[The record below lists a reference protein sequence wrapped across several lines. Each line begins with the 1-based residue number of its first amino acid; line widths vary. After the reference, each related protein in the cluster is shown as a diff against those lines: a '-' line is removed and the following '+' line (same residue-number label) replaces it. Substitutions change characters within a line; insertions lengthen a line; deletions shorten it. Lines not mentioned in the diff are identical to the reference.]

1 MKRRE
6 QHAEPSP
13 GPAGCDLHRRRSVI
27 VWMAENG
34 ERLGSV
40 RLGGVP
46 DHGARVGASHGSAA
60 SHETWPS
67 RRHTDHMRHSQTRSK
82 AGVELML
89 KRDDLIHPDFP
100 GNKWRK
106 LKYNLRAAQDAGH
119 NVLLTFGGAY
129 SNHIQATA
137 AAGYYF
143 GFSTIGVIRGER
155 HVPLNPVLATAVH
168 HGMTLTYADRT
179 QYRAKTDPA
188 FVDQLHR
195 QFGDFYL
202 IPEGSSNSDA
212 LRGCAE
218 LAAEINVPFDVLCC
232 SSGTGATLAGVAS
245 ALRPDQRAI
254 GFSALKG
261 GSFLRV
267 DVARLQ
273 LDYGAVTHNW
283 SIETEYHFG
292 GFARRNAT
300 LNDFIADFDA
310 RHGITLDWVYEG
322 KMMYGILDLVER
334 GDIAAGTRLVAV
346 LA

>member
-1 MKRRE
+1 VPIVLQSVHPLTLRL
-6 QHAEPSP
+6 PSP
-13 GPAGCDLHRRRSVI
+13 LETLVD
-27 VWMAENG
+27 
-34 ERLGSV
+34 ERL
-40 RLGGVP
+40 
-46 DHGARVGASHGSAA
+46 DA
-60 SHETWPS
+60 
-67 RRHTDHMRHSQTRSK
+67 

-143 GFSTIGVIRGER
+143 GFSTIGVIRGEE
-155 HVPLNPVLATAVH
+155 HLPLNPLLARAAG
-168 HGMTLTYADRT
+168 HGMTLTYVDRT
-179 QYRAKTDPA
+179 QYRNKTDPA

-195 QFGDFYL
+195 EFGDFYL
-202 IPEGSSNSDA
+202 IPEGSGNSYA
-212 LRGCAE
+212 LEGCRE
-218 LAAEINVPFDVLCC
+218 LATEIGAPFDVLCC

-245 ALRPDQRAI
+245 GLRPGQRAI

-261 GSFLRV
+261 GSFLRD

-273 LDYGAVTHNW
+273 LGYGAVTHNW

-292 GFARRNAT
+292 GFARRNVV
-300 LNDFIADFDA
+300 LDDFIADFA
-310 RHGITLDWVYEG
+310 ERHGIMLDWVYEG
-322 KMMYGILDLVER
+322 KMMYGIFDLVEQ
-334 GDIAAGTRLVAV
+334 GTIAAGTRLVAL